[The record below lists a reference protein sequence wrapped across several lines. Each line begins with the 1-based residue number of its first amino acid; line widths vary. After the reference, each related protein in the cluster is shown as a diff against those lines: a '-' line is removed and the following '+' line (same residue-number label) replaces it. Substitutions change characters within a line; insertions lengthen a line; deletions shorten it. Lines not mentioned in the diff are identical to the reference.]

1 MGFSHQR
8 VQQLRRLLARR
19 SARIEE
25 GLFVVEGSLLI
36 SEAMIGGWDVL
47 AQYRSVDAAPIA
59 GCDAVDFVLGE
70 GVLERVASTESP
82 QPNMALVSRRT
93 ASLAKLE
100 VASTG
105 VCSPWVLFLDS
116 VSDPGNLGTILR
128 SAEAMGAAGVVLG
141 SGCVDA
147 FNPKVVRASA
157 GALFH
162 VPVVE
167 GCTLGE
173 VKALGYRILATSSHE
188 QSGSSSLGD
197 ADLDGAVC
205 VVLGSEAHGVGEA
218 SKSDVDGWIRIDHS
232 GRAES
237 LNVAM
242 AATIINYEI
251 ARRRQ

>member
-1 MGFSHQR
+1 
-8 VQQLRRLLARR
+8 
-19 SARIEE
+19 
-25 GLFVVEGSLLI
+25 LFVVEGAVLI
-36 SEAMIGGWDVL
+36 AEAVRGGWDVL
-47 AQYRSVDAAPIA
+47 AQYRTADAAPVA
-59 GCDAVDFVLGE
+59 GCDADDFVLGE

-93 ASLAKLE
+93 ASLARLEME
-100 VASTG
+100 VAGAARSGAGGGTKPAA
-105 VCSPWVLFLDS
+105 PWVMFLDA

-141 SGCVDA
+141 SGSVDA

-167 GCTLGE
+167 SVTLAE
-173 VKALGYRILATSSHE
+173 VKALGYRVLATSSHDQPGS
-188 QSGSSSLGD
+188 QSLSN
-197 ADLDGAVC
+197 AELDGAVC
-205 VVLGSEAHGVGEA
+205 VVLGSEAHGVDTA
-218 SKSDVDGWIRIDHS
+218 NAPSIDGWIRVDHS

-242 AATIINYEI
+242 AATIISYEM
-251 ARRRQ
+251 ARVRP

>member
-1 MGFSHQR
+1 VR
-8 VQQLRRLLARR
+8 
-19 SARIEE
+19 
-25 GLFVVEGSLLI
+25 
-36 SEAMIGGWDVL
+36 GGWDVL
-47 AQYRSVDAAPIA
+47 AQYRTAEAAPVA
-59 GCDAVDFVLGE
+59 GCDADDFVLGA

-93 ASLAKLE
+93 TSLARLE
-100 VASTG
+100 LDVVGAA
-105 VCSPWVLFLDS
+105 PWVMFLDA

-141 SGCVDA
+141 SGSVDA

-167 GCTLGE
+167 SVTLTE
-173 VKALGYRILATSSHE
+173 VKALGYRVLATSSHE
-188 QSGSSSLGD
+188 QAGARSLGD
-197 ADLDGAVC
+197 TDLGGAVC
-205 VVLGSEAHGVGEA
+205 VVLGSEAHGVDSTHGA
-218 SKSDVDGWIRIDHS
+218 SIDGWIRVDHA

-242 AATIINYEI
+242 AATIISYELSR
-251 ARRRQ
+251 ARE

>member
-1 MGFSHQR
+1 
-8 VQQLRRLLARR
+8 V
-19 SARIEE
+19 
-25 GLFVVEGSLLI
+25 LI
-36 SEAMIGGWDVL
+36 TEAVRGGWDVL
-47 AQYRSVDAAPIA
+47 AQYQAADASPVA
-59 GCDAVDFVLGE
+59 GCDADEFVLGA

-93 ASLAKLE
+93 MSLARLE
-100 VASTG
+100 RDVAG
-105 VCSPWVLFLDS
+105 AAPWVVFLDA

-141 SGCVDA
+141 SGSVDA

-167 GCTLGE
+167 SVTLGE
-173 VKALGYRILATSSHE
+173 VKALGYRVLATSSHE
-188 QSGSSSLGD
+188 QPGSQSLSD
-197 ADLDGAVC
+197 ANLSGAVC
-205 VVLGSEAHGVGEA
+205 VVLGSEAHGVDSSHAA
-218 SKSDVDGWIRIDHS
+218 SIDAWIRVDHA

-242 AATIINYEI
+242 AATIIGYEM
-251 ARRRQ
+251 ARVRE

>member
-1 MGFSHQR
+1 M
-8 VQQLRRLLARR
+8 LARR

-25 GLFVVEGSLLI
+25 GLFVVEGAVLI
-36 SEAMIGGWDVL
+36 SEALRGDWDVL
-47 AQYRSVDAAPIA
+47 AQYRTA
-59 GCDAVDFVLGE
+59 GASTVGGCEADDFVLGE

-105 VCSPWVLFLDS
+105 NVSPWVLFLDA

-141 SGCVDA
+141 SGSVDA

-162 VPVVE
+162 VPIVE
-167 GCTLGE
+167 GVTLGD
-173 VKALGYRILATSSHE
+173 VKALGYRVLATSSHDQPNS
-188 QSGSSSLGD
+188 QSLVD
-197 ADLDGAVC
+197 ANLDGAVC
-205 VVLGSEAHGVGEA
+205 VVLGSEAHGVSE
-218 SKSDVDGWIRIDHS
+218 SSVPLVDGWLRIDHA

-251 ARRRQ
+251 SRRRK